1 MNKILEISQL
11 SKKFKN
17 QVIAK
22 ELSFSLENREI
33 VSIMGSSGAGKTTLL
48 RMISGLEIPDSGKI
62 IIDNLTVN
70 SGKIF
75 IEPYKRGIG
84 YVFQN
89 STLWPHMTM
98 EENINFAL
106 SEKYKSQKDEI
117 VKISGIKEIMEKY
130 PDQVSEG
137 EGKRVSIVRAICS
150 GAKLLLMDEPFSNL
164 DEDIKKELMD
174 LIKELHSKTELS
186 ILMVSHN
193 IEENIRFSDKIFEL
207 KAGELYEKSI

>member
-1 MNKILEISQL
+1 
-11 SKKFKN
+11 
-17 QVIAK
+17 VIAK

>member
-1 MNKILEISQL
+1 
-11 SKKFKN
+11 
-17 QVIAK
+17 
-22 ELSFSLENREI
+22 
-33 VSIMGSSGAGKTTLL
+33 
-48 RMISGLEIPDSGKI
+48 MISGLEIPDSGKI